1 MEDLTTTLTNLVPA
15 ECKMTYEGYQK
26 KWEAKR
32 QKVFD
37 VYRPAFPD
45 EVITDYF
52 ICDIDRV
59 NREDEACK
67 LCTGVPCKKKSNQG
81 FRHKVETCYNQLTV
95 KVVPCSF
102 CLAEK
107 QMKRAAAQFKRA
119 KIPPMYVGKTFE
131 DYDVTPE
138 NDKAVRWAHFLID
151 NPNSMYF
158 YGSPG
163 VGKTFLASI
172 LAQEYLKQGKAVIFA
187 DVPSLLADLRSTFY
201 KNADT
206 KLDELMQT
214 LSEVQILFLD
224 DLGAEMAT
232 EWSVEQ
238 LYLIINSR
246 YNSNRQTVVT
256 SNCNLDEVAQKLN
269 NPKDA
274 KEEGISGSRI
284 ASRLKQMCKICSIG
298 GDDRRLRR

>member
-1 MEDLTTTLTNLVPA
+1 MEDLTTTLTDLIPT
-15 ECKMTYEGYQK
+15 EYKMTYDEYK
-26 KWEAKR
+26 KIWELKR
-32 QKVFD
+32 QKVFED
-37 VYRPAFPD
+37 FRAEFPD

-52 ICDIDRV
+52 VYEINRV
-59 NREDEACK
+59 NREDEPCK

-81 FRHKVETCYNQLTV
+81 FRHKVESFYNQLTV

-107 QMKRAAAQFKRA
+107 QLKRAAAQFKRA
-119 KIPPMYVGKTFE
+119 KIPPMYVGKTFD
-131 DYDVTPE
+131 DYEVTPE

-158 YGSPG
+158 YGAPG
-163 VGKTFLASI
+163 VGKTFLAAI
-172 LAQEYLKQGKAVIFA
+172 LAQEYLNQGKAVIFA

-201 KNADT
+201 KNTDT

-269 NPKDA
+269 NPKGA
-274 KEEGISGSRI
+274 KDEGISGSRI
-284 ASRLKQMCKICSIG
+284 ASRLKQMCKVCSIG